1 MSRFFAILL
10 LLWPLAALAQEP
22 GLRAEEMTPQEE
34 EDVGFLANLIAENL
48 SGVSRDVRIIGF
60 RGALSSQ
67 ATVRLLTVADA
78 EGVWLRMEDLTLD
91 WDRSALFGGR
101 VEVKE
106 LSAGHITILR
116 APISEA
122 VAPSPEANPFALPE
136 LPVSI
141 NIGKLNAARIT
152 LGTPLLGEEIALS
165 VTGSVALAGGEGT
178 ANIVA
183 ERLDGTVGRFEI
195 DGAYSND
202 TRVLALNMDLT
213 EEPAGIVARL
223 LDLPGQPA
231 VRLTLAG
238 TAPIDDYTADLSIA
252 TDGVERIAG
261 SFGLLTTPAPEGG
274 VPGRDFRLDVQG
286 DVTTLIA
293 PQYEDFFGPDVRLAL
308 QGARDGTGALSLSQ
322 LEISAQAVE
331 LSGSADIAAD
341 GWPARLSLSGRIGAP
356 DGAPVLL
363 PVAGSATYVRS
374 AVLDV
379 QFDGAAGE
387 GWDASFEIVDYRQ
400 PGVFVPALTV
410 QGGGTIIRALP
421 GEPGAFTADL
431 DYAARGLQLDDPG
444 LAEALG
450 ETVSGVISLA
460 RSDDGPFRID
470 ALTINGPGIAA
481 RAEGTIAGAAERF
494 RVQSSIMLTADR
506 LARFATLTGLD
517 LTGAA
522 ELSIVS
528 DILPLDGTFDLA
540 LTGQTRDLAFGIDAL
555 DPLTGGA
562 GQILIGATRDTTGTR
577 IEQFEITTPALE
589 ATGNLRL
596 TSTEGEAVFDLRIP
610 DVSLS
615 LPDLRGAATLRGTA
629 KRDTEGVIVAQVDAG
644 LPGARLDIDAVRD
657 ADGMVDG
664 TVIADI
670 AALRPFSAL
679 VGRDL
684 NGSFAARIAGQSN
697 ADFTQFTLDVA
708 GQTQD
713 LALDITALDPLLAG
727 RGVIAAGVTR
737 TGAES
742 VQVDEFRISTDAV
755 ILDAAVAVEDG
766 IGSAAFD
773 LQLDDVARLAPDV
786 SGPARLTGTADRD
799 AAGVITLNLG
809 ATAPQASAQI
819 VAQVAGPA
827 DGNAIQGEV
836 SAQIAD
842 LAPYATLAGRDLR
855 GGFDVKVAGSLFPDL
870 SRFDLRL
877 DGSTQGLALG
887 IAPLDPLLA
896 GSGTVAGR
904 VVRSADESLRVEDFT
919 LRTDALT
926 ASGAAEVTDGVGEAS
941 FDLALRDAASVVPGL
956 SGAVTLAGTARR
968 DAAEVIALDL
978 RASGP
983 GATAEVTARIASA
996 VDAYEVQTSIVA
1008 QVADLAPYSGLAG
1021 RNLGGAVDAT
1031 VTGKLLPDLST
1042 FDLTIAASSRN
1053 LNPGNALAATV
1064 LRGAGTLSARVRRVN
1079 NGVLRVEDLEAQF
1092 PNLSATAAVE
1102 TQNGT
1107 TQAQFAARLAD
1118 VAILTP
1124 DFSGPATAQG
1134 TATLNAAGLWQVE
1147 TAATGPGGT
1156 SADISGTFSP
1166 SGQLDMRIVG
1176 SAPLGLA
1183 NGFIEP
1189 RRLDGVADFDL
1200 TMNGPAALQSL
1211 GGTVRVAGARLSAPT
1226 FGLALADLGGTV
1238 TLSGGRAELALSGT
1252 SEAGGRVEVAGG
1264 VGLLPPRVADLRIGV
1279 SGLVLRDPTL
1289 YATTANGALTIT
1301 GPLTGGALIA
1311 GRIDLG
1317 VTELQVPSSGVSVLG
1332 DLPVVQHLNPP
1343 APVRLTLDRAGLT
1356 ITGARAATGRTR
1368 GPAYGLD
1375 ITISAPQQVFIRGRG
1390 LDAELGGSLTL
1401 GGTTAQIVPVG
1412 EFELLRGRLSILQQ
1426 RFELTEGSASLQGD
1440 FIPYIRL
1447 AATTTARTGTEVSI
1461 IVEGPLVE
1469 PVVTF
1474 RSSPELPQDEVLA
1487 QLIFGRDL
1495 SAITPL
1501 QAIQLAAAVGTLAG
1515 RGGGGLIEGLR
1526 EGFGVDDLDILA
1538 DEEGN
1543 AALRIGKYLGEN
1555 VYTDVT
1561 IGSES
1566 TEINLNLDIT
1576 DDIRATGSVG
1586 SDGETSLG
1594 IYFERDY

>member
-1 MSRFFAILL
+1 MNRFLALLL
-10 LLWPLAALAQEP
+10 LLWPLATPAQEATP
-22 GLRAEEMTPQEE
+22 PTEELTAQEE
-34 EDVGFLANLIAENL
+34 EDVGFLANLIANNL
-48 SGVSRDVRIIGF
+48 SGVSRDVRVIGF
-60 RGALSSQ
+60 RGALSSR
-67 ATVRLLTVADA
+67 ATVRLLTVTDA
-78 EGVWLRMEDLTLD
+78 QGVWLRMEDLTLD

-101 VEVKE
+101 IEVEE

-116 APISEA
+116 VPVSEA
-122 VAPSPEANPFALPE
+122 VAPSPEASPFALPE

-141 NIGKLNAARIT
+141 NIGTLNAARIT
-152 LGTPLLGEEIALS
+152 LGAPLLGEEIDLS

-183 ERLDGTVGRFEI
+183 ERLDGTVGRFVI
-195 DGAYSND
+195 DGAYSNT

-238 TAPIDDYTADLSIA
+238 TAPIDDYAADLSIA

-261 SFGLLTTPAPEGG
+261 AFGLLTTPAPAGG

-286 DVTTLIA
+286 DVTALIA
-293 PQYEDFFGPDVRLAL
+293 PQYHDFFGEDVRLAV
-308 QGARDGTGALSLSQ
+308 QGARDAAGALTLSQ
-322 LEISAQAVE
+322 LEISALSVA
-331 LSGSADIAAD
+331 LSGSAEIAAD
-341 GWPARLSLSGRIGAP
+341 GWPAHLSLSGRIGAP
-356 DGAPVLL
+356 EGGPVLL
-363 PVAGSATYVRS
+363 PVAGAATYVQS
-374 AVLDV
+374 ATLEL
-379 QFDGAAGE
+379 QFDGAEGE
-387 GWDASFEIVDYRQ
+387 GWGASFVIEDFDQ
-400 PGVFVPALTV
+400 PGLFIPDLTL
-410 QGGGTIIRALP
+410 QGGGTITRAEP
-421 GEPGAFTADL
+421 GMPGAFTADF

-450 ETVSGVISLA
+450 QTVSGVISLA
-460 RSDDGPFRID
+460 RADGPVRID

-506 LARFATLTGLD
+506 LERFARLTGLD
-517 LTGAA
+517 LQGAA
-522 ELSIVS
+522 DLAIVS
-528 DILPLDGTFDLA
+528 DIRPLDGTFDLA
-540 LTGQTRDLAFGIDAL
+540 LTGQTRELAFGIDAL
-555 DPLTGGA
+555 DPLTGGE
-562 GQILIGATRDTTGTR
+562 GQILIGVSRDTTGTR
-577 IEQFEITTPALE
+577 IDQFEITTPALE

-596 TSTEGEAVFDLRIP
+596 TSAESEAVFDLRIP

-629 KRDTEGVIVAQVDAG
+629 MRDAEGVIVAQVAAG
-644 LPGARLDIDAVRD
+644 LPGVSLDIDAMRD
-657 ADGMVDG
+657 ADGVLDG
-664 TVIADI
+664 TVVADVR
-670 AALRPFSAL
+670 ALRPFARAI
-679 VGRDL
+679 GRDL
-684 NGSFAARIAGQSN
+684 DGSIAARIAGQSN
-697 ADFTQFTLDVA
+697 ADFTQFTLDVT
-708 GQTQD
+708 GETQD
-713 LALDITALDPLLAG
+713 LILDIAALDPLLAG

-737 TGAES
+737 TGPQS
-742 VQVDEFRISTDAV
+742 IQVDEFRITTDAV
-755 ILDAAVAVEDG
+755 ILDAAVAVQDG

-773 LQLDDVARLAPDV
+773 LQLDNVARVAPDLR
-786 SGPARLTGTADRD
+786 GPARLTGTADRD

-819 VAQVAGPA
+819 AAQVAGPA
-827 DGNAIQGEV
+827 DGYAVQGEV
-836 SAQIAD
+836 NAQIAD
-842 LAPYATLAGRDLR
+842 LAPFAALAGRDLR
-855 GGFDVKVAGSLFPDL
+855 GGFDVTAAGSLFPDL

-877 DGSTQGLALG
+877 DGTTEGLALG
-887 IAPLDPLLA
+887 ITALDPLLA
-896 GSGTVAGR
+896 GSGQVAGR
-904 VVRSADESLRVEDFT
+904 VVRSGEENLRVEDFT
-919 LRTDALT
+919 LRTDVLT

-941 FDLALRDAASVVPGL
+941 FDLALRDAAAVVPGM
-956 SGAVTLAGTARR
+956 SGAVTLSGTARR
-968 DAAEVIALDL
+968 DAAQVIALDL

-983 GATAEVTARIASA
+983 GATAEVTAQIASP

-1008 QVADLAPYSGLAG
+1008 QVADLSPYSGLAG
-1021 RNLGGAVDAT
+1021 RRLGGAVDAT
-1031 VTGKLLPDLST
+1031 VTGSLLPSFAT
-1042 FDLTIAASSRN
+1042 FDLSIAASARN
-1053 LNPGNALAATV
+1053 IDPGNAPAATV
-1064 LRGAGTLSARVRRVN
+1064 LRGTGTLAARVRRVN
-1079 NGVLRVEDLEAQF
+1079 NGVLRVEGLEAQF
-1092 PNLSATAAVE
+1092 PNLSATASVE
-1102 TQNGT
+1102 TQNGA
-1107 TQAQFAARLAD
+1107 TQARFEARLAD

-1134 TATLNAAGLWQVE
+1134 TATLNAAGQWQVE

-1189 RRLDGVADFDL
+1189 RRLDGVGDFDL
-1200 TMNGPAALQSL
+1200 TLRGPAAIGSL
-1211 GGTVRVAGARLSAPT
+1211 GGTVRIAGARLSAPT
-1226 FGLALADLGGTV
+1226 FALALADLGGTV
-1238 TLSGGRAELALSGT
+1238 TLSGGRAELALAGV
-1252 SEAGGRVEVAGG
+1252 SEAGGRIDVAGG
-1264 VGLLPPRVADLRIGV
+1264 IGLSAPNPADLRIGV
-1279 SGLVLRDPTL
+1279 SGLVLRDPAL
-1289 YATTANGALTIT
+1289 YETTASGELTVIGA
-1301 GPLTGGALIA
+1301 LTGGARIA

-1317 VTELQVPSSGVSVLG
+1317 VTELQVPSSSVSALG

-1368 GPAYGLD
+1368 GPAYALD

-1440 FIPYIRL
+1440 FTPFIRL
-1447 AATTTARTGTEVSI
+1447 VAMTTARTGTEVSI

-1469 PVVTF
+1469 PLVTF

-1515 RGGGGLIEGLR
+1515 RGGGGLIDGLR
-1526 EGFGVDDLDILA
+1526 EGFGVDDFDILA
-1538 DEEGN
+1538 DAEGN

-1566 TEINLNLDIT
+1566 TEINLNLDLT